1 MTDKLIVIV
10 GATAS
15 GKSSLAVNLAQK
27 FDGVIVSADS
37 RQVYQGMN
45 IGTGKITKREQ
56 KTVPHHLLNVAS
68 PKKQFTVARYQKLAT
83 DALKIIHKKNKLPFL
98 VGGSPFY
105 IYALIDNLAIP
116 AVKPNLKLRKGLGRK
131 TARELYAILKN
142 LDPKRAKAIDRHN
155 PRRLIRAIEINLVSG
170 RVVPNL
176 SGKKIQANVLLLGIY
191 KKPQELRSLI
201 NKRVD
206 KRLKQGM
213 VVEVKKLQRQGLSFK
228 KLEQFGLEYRYI
240 SRYLQGKINY
250 REMVNQLKNAVWR
263 FSRRQITWFKR
274 DKRIRWISNKKQA
287 EKQIQNFLK

>member
-1 MTDKLIVIV
+1 
-10 GATAS
+10 
-15 GKSSLAVNLAQK
+15 
-27 FDGVIVSADS
+27 
-37 RQVYQGMN
+37 
-45 IGTGKITKREQ
+45 
-56 KTVPHHLLNVAS
+56 
-68 PKKQFTVARYQKLAT
+68 
-83 DALKIIHKKNKLPFL
+83 
-98 VGGSPFY
+98 
-105 IYALIDNLAIP
+105 
-116 AVKPNLKLRKGLGRK
+116 
-131 TARELYAILKN
+131 
-142 LDPKRAKAIDRHN
+142 
-155 PRRLIRAIEINLVSG
+155 
-170 RVVPNL
+170 L